1 MGLTK
6 SLSLGGEVAAK
17 PTERAN
23 GRNDAP
29 SHPTPSGALP
39 KGEPLDVRIF
49 RGMGFALCLCITKA
63 KLAMKQNDKQEFDEV
78 MKVKYYKNKM
88 IAPIII
94 TVVVVLYYVVY
105 FGFLISLLNT
115 VWKYAFGM
123 IPLVFSAIMVKVCI
137 ERINEIKKGEED
149 DISKY

>member
-1 MGLTK
+1 MR
-6 SLSLGGEVAAK
+6 SF
-17 PTERAN
+17 
-23 GRNDAP
+23 
-29 SHPTPSGALP
+29 
-39 KGEPLDVRIF
+39 IF
-49 RGMGFALCLCITKA
+49 RGMGFALCLCNTKA
-63 KLAMKQNDKQEFDEV
+63 KLAIKQNNKQEFDEV

-105 FGFLISLLNT
+105 FGFLITLLEGI
-115 VWKYAFGM
+115 WKYTLGI
-123 IPLVFSAIMVKVCI
+123 IPIIFSVVMVKVCI